1 MAVQQT
7 TLSDIDRGGA
17 EPELTARVV
26 LTGTDSERAAVEYAY
41 TICVRDPSYSKYIGD
56 VHEVRET
63 TRDIVADGS
72 PVVTGAGRDG
82 IDRYVWA
89 FGDDPVDDVLS
100 VADRF
105 EALHVLVLD
114 PVTFGETAG
123 EIADR
128 LAALTELGATV
139 SLRVSRYNDWVTVST
154 DTLGPVLAGLRFADS
169 LGIQL
174 QREVDKD
181 DIRRWCDWEKDGGRA
196 GLGFSWNDGE
206 LVPSDRYDE
215 VCATLELVVTGEMS
229 KRKAAAH
236 LNASP
241 RTISRAIEE
250 RPERYG
256 LQT

>member
-7 TLSDIDRGGA
+7 TLSDIDRGGS
-17 EPELTARVV
+17 EPELAARVV
-26 LTGTDSERAAVEYAY
+26 LTGTDSEHAASEYAY

-63 TRDIVADGS
+63 TRDIVARGS

-89 FGDDPVDDVLS
+89 FGDDPVGDVVS

-114 PVTFGETAG
+114 PETFGETVR
-123 EIADR
+123 EIADL
-128 LAALTELGATV
+128 LAELTDLDATV
-139 SLRVSRYNDWVTVST
+139 SLRVGSGYNDWVTVST
-154 DTLGPVLAGLRFADS
+154 ARLGPVLAGLRLADS

-174 QREVDKD
+174 QRESVKD
-181 DIRRWCDWEKDGGRA
+181 DIRRWCDWDKEGGRA
-196 GLGFSWNDGE
+196 GLGFSWDDGE

-236 LNASP
+236 LNTSS
-241 RTISRAIEE
+241 RTITRCIEE
-250 RPERYG
+250 RPDRYG
-256 LQT
+256 L